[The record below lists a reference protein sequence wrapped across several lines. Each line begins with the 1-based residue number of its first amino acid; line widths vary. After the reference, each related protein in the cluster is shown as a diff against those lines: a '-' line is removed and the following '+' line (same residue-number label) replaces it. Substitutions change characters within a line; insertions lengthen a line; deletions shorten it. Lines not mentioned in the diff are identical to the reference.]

1 VTGYTGYDQ
10 KLQSAR
16 EFAADEVA
24 VWDKN
29 VVTSQG
35 SATPY
40 PFAFKIMEALGID
53 PSFIKGRLL
62 YAKAG
67 GR

>member
-1 VTGYTGYDQ
+1 V
-10 KLQSAR
+10 SAR
-16 EFAADEVA
+16 AFAADEVA

-35 SATPY
+35 PATPY